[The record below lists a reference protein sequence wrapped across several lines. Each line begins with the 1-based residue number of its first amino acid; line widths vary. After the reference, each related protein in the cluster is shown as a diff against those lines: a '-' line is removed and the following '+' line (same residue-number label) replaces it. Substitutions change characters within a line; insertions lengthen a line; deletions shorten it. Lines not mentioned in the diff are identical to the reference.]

1 MALTR
6 TEVERIA
13 HLARLH
19 LSPAELDRYGAQL
32 DAILGY
38 VETLGKLDLAGVEP
52 TAGVSDRTDRTRP
65 DTPAASLTPDDLAAI
80 APEFRAG
87 SVRVPKILEG

>member
-1 MALTR
+1 MALTSA
-6 TEVERIA
+6 EVERIA

-19 LSPAELDRYGAQL
+19 LTPAELEKYGAQL

-38 VETLGKLDLAGVEP
+38 VQTLGKLDLAGVEP
-52 TAGVSDRTDRTRP
+52 TAGVSAETDRTRT
-65 DTPAASLTPDDLAAI
+65 DTPTPSLTPDDLAAI

-87 SVRVPKILEG
+87 SVRVPKILED

>member
-6 TEVERIA
+6 TEVERLA

-19 LSPAELDRYGAQL
+19 LSQPELERYGAQL

-38 VETLGKLDLAGVEP
+38 VETLGKLDLTGVEP
-52 TAGVSDRTDRTRP
+52 TAGVSADTDRSRP
-65 DTPAASLTPDDLAAI
+65 DVPAPSLTPDDLAAI

>member
-6 TEVERIA
+6 AEVERIA

-19 LSPAELDRYGAQL
+19 LTPAELETYGAQL

-52 TAGVSDRTDRTRP
+52 TAGVSAETDRTRP
-65 DTPAASLTPDDLAAI
+65 DELSPSLSQDSLAAI

-87 SVRVPKILEG
+87 SVRVPKILEE

>member
-6 TEVERIA
+6 AEVERIA
-13 HLARLH
+13 HLARLS
-19 LSPAELDRYGAQL
+19 LTPEELDRYGAQL

-52 TAGVSDRTDRTRP
+52 TVGVSAETDRVRP
-65 DTPAASLTPDDLAAI
+65 DAPGVSLTPDDLAAI
-80 APEFRAG
+80 APETRAG
-87 SVRVPKILEG
+87 QVRVPKILEG